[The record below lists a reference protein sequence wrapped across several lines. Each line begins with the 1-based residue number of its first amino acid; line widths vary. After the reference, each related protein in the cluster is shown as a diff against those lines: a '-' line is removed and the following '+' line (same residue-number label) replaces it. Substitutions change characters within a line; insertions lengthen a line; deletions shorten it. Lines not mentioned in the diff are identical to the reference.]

1 MVSRLEKY
9 NAIGEYFV
17 YKSIDFVYPA
27 RPDIS
32 TKLFQVLR
40 LSDSAER
47 LAHHSVHQI

>member
-9 NAIGEYFV
+9 NSIGEHLV
-17 YKSIDFVYPA
+17 HESIDFVYPA

-40 LSDSAER
+40 LSDATER
-47 LAHHSVHQI
+47 LAHHSVHQV